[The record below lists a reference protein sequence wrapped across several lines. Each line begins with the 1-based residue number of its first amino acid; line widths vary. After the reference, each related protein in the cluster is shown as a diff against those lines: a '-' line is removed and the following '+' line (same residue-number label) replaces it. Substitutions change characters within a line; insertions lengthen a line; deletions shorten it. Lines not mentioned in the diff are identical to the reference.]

1 MGLKNKT
8 MGLKTMGLK
17 NKIMVLKT
25 MGIEN
30 QWESKRKK
38 TINKG
43 LMIDLN
49 KLAKINEEEC
59 NKIIAKILML
69 AGVL

>member
-1 MGLKNKT
+1 
-8 MGLKTMGLK
+8 MGLK

-30 QWESKRKK
+30 QWESKGKK

-43 LMIDLN
+43 LMIHLN
-49 KLAKINEEEC
+49 MLAKGNEEEW
-59 NKIIAKILML
+59 NKIIAKTLRFGGFL
-69 AGVL
+69 